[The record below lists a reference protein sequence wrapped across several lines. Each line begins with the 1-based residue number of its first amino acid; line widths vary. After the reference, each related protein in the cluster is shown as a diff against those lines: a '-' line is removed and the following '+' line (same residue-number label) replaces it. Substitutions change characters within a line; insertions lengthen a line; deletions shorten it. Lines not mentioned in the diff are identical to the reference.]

1 MADGGAADEVVG
13 LASELIAIDT
23 TNASDSGGPGTERP
37 AADYVAGKLADV
49 GYDVTYVESGA
60 RGRGN
65 VIARLTGSDQSRGAL
80 LVHGHLDVVPADATE
95 WSVHPFSGEV
105 RDGFV
110 WGRGAVDMKG
120 TLATTLAVARQLKR
134 EGVVPPRDIIFA
146 YVADEE
152 AGGFNGARWLTDN
165 RPELFEGATEAISE
179 VGGFSVTT
187 GDGAR
192 AYLVET
198 AEKGVAWLRLT
209 ARGTAGHGS
218 LLHDD
223 NAVAKL
229 AAAITRLDRHRFPL
243 VLTGPVRELLEGFA
257 ELTGIPF
264 DPDDPEAAVARL
276 GHLSRLVGATLRD
289 TATVTMVEAGY
300 KANVVPSTARATIDG
315 RMLPGRE
322 ALFEAELAEVLGPEI
337 EREYLF
343 MPGVET
349 SFDGSLVDAMAAA
362 IGAEDPGARL
372 LPYMLSASTDAKSFQ
387 RLGIRHF
394 GFSPLRLPP
403 DLDFTSLFHGV
414 DERVPVDGLRFG
426 ARVLDRLLRSA

>member
-1 MADGGAADEVVG
+1 MSDEVVRF
-13 LASELIAIDT
+13 ASELIAIDT

-37 AADYVAGKLADV
+37 AAEYVAEKLTEV

-60 RGRGN
+60 PGRGN

-120 TLATTLAVARQLKR
+120 TLAMSLAVARQLKR
-134 EGVVPPRDIIFA
+134 ENVVPPRDLIFA

-152 AGGFNGARWLTDN
+152 AGGLNGARWLVDN

-209 ARGTAGHGS
+209 ARGTAGHAS

-243 VLTGPVRELLEGFA
+243 VLTGPVRELLEGLA
-257 ELTGIPF
+257 EMTGIPF

-300 KANVVPSTARATIDG
+300 KANVVPSTARATVDG

-322 ALFEAELAEVLGPEI
+322 ATFEAELATVLGPGI

-349 SFDGSLVDAMAAA
+349 SFTGSLVDAMAAA
-362 IGAEDPGARL
+362 VGAEDPGARL
-372 LPYMLSASTDAKSFQ
+372 LPYMLSASTDAKAFQ
-387 RLGIRHF
+387 RLGIRHL

-403 DLDFTSLFHGV
+403 ELDFTSLFHGV

-426 ARVLDRLLRSA
+426 VRVLDRLLRNC